1 MSFLLKPLAFISAS
15 AISLLGLVST
25 RSKKARYYFHLT
37 LYFSTMG
44 LCSVLGVVYSIALSL
59 VGQRLNINYL
69 TARSFYYLCYP
80 LIGIKLEV
88 EGREHLDGLMTLGEN
103 GKAQSAVLVGN
114 HQSFLDILYLGRIFP
129 KRAVIMAKKEL
140 RWAPLLGQYLT
151 LSGAVMVDRKNS
163 KDAVKMMHHVGE
175 DMKRKGVSLW
185 IFPEGTR
192 SLRKEDEMLPFKK
205 GAFHLAVQAAV
216 PVVPVVCENYHRLF
230 DGKRLFE
237 RGTLK
242 IKILPPIPTQGL
254 SSEDVGQLAQDV
266 RESMMTTL
274 KDLSA
279 ASRASS
285 SSSSSLE
292 SDETALL
299 PKDHKDKESV
309 KSKGYGTGELR
320 RRNSPASGAASVSDA
335 PAGKG
340 KADKQEVAE
349 TGSVDGPGGVMAG
362 ALDAVKGESATSSK
376 AGQAD
381 EEESDDGAVL
391 VGRPEDE

>member
-1 MSFLLKPLAFISAS
+1 M
-15 AISLLGLVST
+15 
-25 RSKKARYYFHLT
+25 
-37 LYFSTMG
+37 
-44 LCSVLGVVYSIALSL
+44 
-59 VGQRLNINYL
+59 
-69 TARSFYYLCYP
+69 
-80 LIGIKLEV
+80 
-88 EGREHLDGLMTLGEN
+88 
-103 GKAQSAVLVGN
+103 
-114 HQSFLDILYLGRIFP
+114 
-129 KRAVIMAKKEL
+129 
-140 RWAPLLGQYLT
+140 
-151 LSGAVMVDRKNS
+151 
-163 KDAVKMMHHVGE
+163 
-175 DMKRKGVSLW
+175 
-185 IFPEGTR
+185 
-192 SLRKEDEMLPFKK
+192 
-205 GAFHLAVQAAV
+205 
-216 PVVPVVCENYHRLF
+216 
-230 DGKRLFE
+230 FE

-242 IKILPPIPTQGL
+242 IKSESASTYDSPQLSSGSHLSFSPSRYYLPSLGFDLSVLPPISTQGL

-362 ALDAVKGESATSSK
+362 ALEAVKGEPVISRK